1 MLLGASFSPLFF
13 CASLSASQE
22 GGSGKGREE
31 MLIVEQMPLNCNGNR
46 EVVGGGG
53 AVRAGIVEEAGLKE
67 KFSLDF

>member
-13 CASLSASQE
+13 RASLSASQE

-46 EVVGGGG
+46 EVGGG

-67 KFSLDF
+67 KVSLDF